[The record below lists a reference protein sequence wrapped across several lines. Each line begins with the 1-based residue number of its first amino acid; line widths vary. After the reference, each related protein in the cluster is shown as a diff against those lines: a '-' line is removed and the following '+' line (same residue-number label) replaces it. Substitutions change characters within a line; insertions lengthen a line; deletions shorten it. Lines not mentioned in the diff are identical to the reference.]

1 MSHTLSVRV
10 PDELFNPLDKLCKN
24 IERPKT
30 FIIKKAIENYID
42 EYSDYE
48 IALERL
54 NDKDDK
60 IISSSE
66 LKKNIGL

>member
-1 MSHTLSVRV
+1 MSHTLSLRV

-24 IERPKT
+24 IDRPRT
-30 FIIKKAIENYID
+30 FIIKKAIENYIS

-60 IISSSE
+60 IVSSYE
-66 LKKNIGL
+66 LKKDLGL

>member
-1 MSHTLSVRV
+1 MSHTLSLRV
-10 PDELFNPLDKLCKN
+10 PDELYNPLEELCKN

-30 FIIKKAIENYID
+30 FIIKIAIENYIN

-48 IALERL
+48 IALERF
-54 NDKDDK
+54 NDKKDK

-66 LKKNIGL
+66 MKKDLGL

>member
-42 EYSDYE
+42 VYSDYE